1 MAGIHLHHHDL
12 LHEGPDAIRPRLA
25 RIDDVTQLFVQVNDI
40 FERNPSPIGTLERNP
55 VADVILGEGLVY
67 ADVDVAGLSPELH
80 QQSRTDAA
88 DDPLAI
94 VRASTL
100 GDDYEIVPWLNITN
114 GAWTG
119 DIAGNG
125 VVDYRGRP
133 VDRWLCP
140 NGPLVAP
147 MWGRVIVALVERYGY
162 RRFLIDRI
170 RYPDWGGEQVRPA
183 NLFSCFCDRCLT
195 LMAEQGIDGEALRAE
210 LTMIAGLMKAGEFE
224 AARERFVAEPLVRGW
239 LRFRQRSVAAMVDAI
254 GRLVREREPDV
265 ELWLDLWPPAYSWI
279 LGQDYGMLTALSP
292 RLKHFP
298 YHRLGGGADVQSLID
313 HFGHDDEARERAFA
327 AFTRLF
333 GLDYGQTY
341 AEFRADGFPIRLVED
356 QNRRARDESRPG
368 TYVYSGV
375 QMWNLPPDE
384 LHRAAV
390 ATYASAADDVIYYC
404 YGWAATD
411 LFGASNGAR
420 ATARPTGS
428 AGSTGTS
435 GAG

>member
-12 LHEGPDAIRPRLA
+12 LHEGPDAVRPHLA
-25 RIDDVTQLFVQVNDI
+25 RIDDLTQLFVQVNDI

-55 VADVILGEGLVY
+55 VADVILGDGRIY
-67 ADVDVAGLSPELH
+67 ADVDVASLSPALY
-80 QQSRTDAA
+80 QQAGTDAA
-88 DDPLAI
+88 DDPLAL

-100 GDDYEIVPWLNITN
+100 GDEYEIVPWLNIAN
-114 GAWTG
+114 GAWSG
-119 DIAGNG
+119 DVSAGG

-147 MWGRVIVALVERYGY
+147 MWGRVILALVERYGY
-162 RRFLIDRI
+162 RKFLIDRI

-183 NLFSCFCDRCLT
+183 NLFSCFCDRCCT
-195 LMAEQGIDGEALRAE
+195 LMAEQHIDVAALRAQ
-210 LTMIAGLMKAGEFE
+210 LSAIAGLMTAGEFE
-224 AARERFVAEPLVRGW
+224 AARERFVGEPLVQRWVG
-239 LRFRQRSVAAMVDAI
+239 FRQRSVTAMVATIIDI
-254 GRLVREREPDV
+254 VREREPDV
-265 ELWLDLWPPAYSWI
+265 ELWLDLWPPAYAWI
-279 LGQDYGMLTALSP
+279 LGQDYAALTELSP

-298 YHRLGGGADVQSLID
+298 YHRLGGGADVQSFID
-313 HFGHDDEARERAFA
+313 HVGNDDDARERAFA

-341 AEFRADGFPIRLVED
+341 AQFRADGFPIRLVED
-356 QNRRARDESRPG
+356 QNRRARDESRAG
-368 TYVYSGV
+368 TYIYSGV

-390 ATYASAADDVIYYC
+390 AAYASDADDVIYYC

-411 LFGASNGAR
+411 LFGAAGGAR
-420 ATARPTGS
+420 QEARS
-428 AGSTGTS
+428 
-435 GAG
+435 